1 MEFQFSDEK
10 WYAPIEK
17 FTEDSYQNQ
26 EQTIFKCRKKVSL
39 SSRSLSLG
47 KGTSRSGVRES
58 TQCPEVEVTRVI
70 LFGREGDYGDAKWI
84 RKMLNS
90 GTLTDKLGAMVTL
103 IQNDPVHNMDL
114 IESLLTMANKKGK
127 REAQLS
133 IQSLR
138 ELFTLHLL
146 PDRPLRFISQQ
157 PLEE

>member
-1 MEFQFSDEK
+1 MS
-10 WYAPIEK
+10 
-17 FTEDSYQNQ
+17 
-26 EQTIFKCRKKVSL
+26 SL
-39 SSRSLSLG
+39 
-47 KGTSRSGVRES
+47 
-58 TQCPEVEVTRVI
+58 
-70 LFGREGDYGDAKWI
+70 GREGDYGDAKWI

-103 IQNDPVHNMDL
+103 IRNDPVHNMDL

-157 PLEE
+157 PLEEEGVDDKMIILFYFEHLLKQKYAQVCAFLIDEL

>member
-1 MEFQFSDEK
+1 M
-10 WYAPIEK
+10 
-17 FTEDSYQNQ
+17 
-26 EQTIFKCRKKVSL
+26 RVSL
-39 SSRSLSLG
+39 L
-47 KGTSRSGVRES
+47 
-58 TQCPEVEVTRVI
+58 
-70 LFGREGDYGDAKWI
+70 GREGDYGDAKWI

-114 IESLLTMANKKGK
+114 VESLLTMANKKGK

-157 PLEE
+157 PLEEEGVDDKMMILFYFEHLLKQKYAQV